1 MKSAACI
8 VIPFLVFM
16 SAAPAQAVQ
25 SVVEKTKEGAEKTEA
40 AVVKGTKVAASK
52 TMDGISK
59 TGEVMTDEWITARIH
74 ARFVNED
81 LLKDSDISVVSDK
94 HVVTLNGT
102 VTGSAGRAKAASVAK
117 GTEGVHHVVNHL
129 TIHSKATH

>member
-1 MKSAACI
+1 
-8 VIPFLVFM
+8 
-16 SAAPAQAVQ
+16 
-25 SVVEKTKEGAEKTEA
+25 
-40 AVVKGTKVAASK
+40 
-52 TMDGISK
+52 
-59 TGEVMTDEWITARIH
+59 MTDEWITARIH